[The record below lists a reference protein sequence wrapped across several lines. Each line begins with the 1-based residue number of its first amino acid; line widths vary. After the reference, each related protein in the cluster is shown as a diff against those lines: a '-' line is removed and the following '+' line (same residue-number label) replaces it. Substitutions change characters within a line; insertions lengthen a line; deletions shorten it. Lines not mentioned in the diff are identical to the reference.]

1 MLSNLLLVVL
11 GVLTASSNNNN
22 GWIGGTDEAT
32 EGTWTWSDGTPHSP
46 GDKYISFQEISWLQ

>member
-32 EGTWTWSDGTPHSP
+32 EGTWTWSDGTTFSR
-46 GDKYISFQEISWLQ
+46 

>member
-1 MLSNLLLVVL
+1 MLTNLLLVVL

-32 EGTWTWSDGTPHSP
+32 EGTWTWSDSTTFSR
-46 GDKYISFQEISWLQ
+46 